1 MKIVLASDSYKGSL
15 SSTQVNNIVAQQ
27 AQKVFGKCDIKK
39 VQMADGGEG
48 TLAAVLET
56 LTSTFR

>member
-39 VQMADGGEG
+39 VQMADGGKE
-48 TLAAVLET
+48 LWQR
-56 LTSTFR
+56 F